1 MKSKIRDNRE
11 KLLELNRKIFKE
23 KEQYTEEELNKLK
36 SEYEELKSKIKKEQE
51 KETIKRFKTMKPF
64 KTENDIPD
72 VPVVSDDV
80 YKNIII
86 PNLIRCGAIPK
97 KDLIVG
103 KTYIGDTRNA
113 REATWDGEKFIY
125 KRYKWGTYFDDDVK
139 HFEDDDEYHNAL
151 FVPLKI
157 KEDGNNH
164 D

>member
-1 MKSKIRDNRE
+1 MRMTKKDRE
-11 KLLELNRKIFKE
+11 KLLELNRQIGLWKQGKVS
-23 KEQYTEEELNKLK
+23 YTDDEIN
-36 SEYEELKSKIKKEQE
+36 KIKSDYEDLKAKIREQQE
-51 KETIKRFKTMKPF
+51 LDTIKWFKTMKPF
-64 KTENDIPD
+64 ENENDIPN
-72 VPVVSDDV
+72 VPVVSDKV
-80 YKNIII
+80 YKEVII

-97 KDLIVG
+97 KDLIIG

-157 KEDGNNH
+157 KEDGK
-164 D
+164 